1 LCTRLRTASDEWPD
15 LSRLNLQPTI
25 GALHL
30 WSQIVGK
37 IRLMTVPWTNHSWHV
52 PLYLSVYGLSTG
64 LIVLGDRGFTIGFD
78 LLADELTIRD
88 TDGRHAELPLRG
100 QSVADFYEATMVTVR
115 SFGVDI
121 RVDAMPCEIPSAVRF
136 DADREVRPYDGHV
149 ARTYW
154 RALLQVQRVFH
165 LFRTR
170 FVGKCS
176 PIHLFWG
183 SFDLALTRFSGR
195 PAPRHPGGAPHM
207 RDSVARD
214 AYSQEV
220 SSAGFWPGSGH
231 IAAPCFYSYA
241 YPTPDGFAAKE
252 VRPGAAFFDA
262 RFGEFLLEY
271 DAVRA
276 SPNPEKTLLSFLQ
289 STYEA
294 AATLALWN
302 RELLE
307 SPSGAIGFPPEEKI
321 GRTTTHS

>member
-1 LCTRLRTASDEWPD
+1 
-15 LSRLNLQPTI
+15 
-25 GALHL
+25 
-30 WSQIVGK
+30 
-37 IRLMTVPWTNHSWHV
+37 
-52 PLYLSVYGLSTG
+52 
-64 LIVLGDRGFTIGFD
+64 
-78 LLADELTIRD
+78 
-88 TDGRHAELPLRG
+88 
-100 QSVADFYEATMVTVR
+100 MVTVR

-136 DADREVRPYDGHV
+136 DADREVRPYDGDV

-220 SSAGFWPGSGH
+220 SSAGFWPGQWPHRGPVLLQLRLSHSGRVRSQGGT
-231 IAAPCFYSYA
+231 ARGGVLRRALANSCSSTTPCGRAQTRRRHFCRSYRA
-241 YPTPDGFAAKE
+241 HTR
-252 VRPGAAFFDA
+252 RPRPRA
-262 RFGEFLLEY
+262 LES
-271 DAVRA
+271 RA
-276 SPNPEKTLLSFLQ
+276 S
-289 STYEA
+289 
-294 AATLALWN
+294 
-302 RELLE
+302 RE
-307 SPSGAIGFPPEEKI
+307 SVRRTGFPPEEKI